1 MCDVTQSL
9 ADPGP
14 LLLSVTLGEGGSE
27 AQGSQANSQWL
38 QKTASGKVRI

>member
-14 LLLSVTLGEGGSE
+14 LLLSVILGKGGSE
-27 AQGSQANSQWL
+27 AQGIQATSQQFVKDS
-38 QKTASGKVRI
+38 K